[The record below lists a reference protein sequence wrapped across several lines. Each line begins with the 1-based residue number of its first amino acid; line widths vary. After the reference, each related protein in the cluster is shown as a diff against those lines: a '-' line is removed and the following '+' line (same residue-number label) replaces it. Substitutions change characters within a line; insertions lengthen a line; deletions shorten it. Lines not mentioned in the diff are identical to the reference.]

1 MSEMRRLRDET
12 RSPMAR
18 ALLESVADDRSES
31 GARDRALGALGLGAV
46 ASVAATAA
54 TSAAKAATVASVASS
69 GVAGGGGAGG
79 AAVPLAQGVAK
90 GGALAVMKWI
100 GIGVLCSGAA
110 IGSVHYVRRD
120 ATDVAPSPATTSGD
134 SPTPRKRGDSRVARV
149 AESAT
154 REAPS
159 PARGSRESTEP
170 QPAPLEAPATPLAI
184 PEPVHTANPN
194 LADLAR
200 PQPRPLAAASVV
212 APAVATPA
220 AEPVAVQL
228 AALSA
233 IRGALA
239 AHDPARAL
247 TLLADFDRRN
257 PSSSL
262 TEEVAVLRIDALVD
276 SGLRAEAETLADAF
290 LHAHPASVFAER
302 VRTKLK
308 TP

>member
-54 TSAAKAATVASVASS
+54 TTAAKAATLSTVASS

-110 IGSVHYVRRD
+110 IGSVRYVRRD
-120 ATDVAPSPATTSGD
+120 ATIAAPDPAIATAAGRPDGREVSARSAGPRPAAETPAVPAAIAAPSQPLPPSDDAPSP
-134 SPTPRKRGDSRVARV
+134 PPRLAPPRA
-149 AESAT
+149 AE
-154 REAPS
+154 P
-159 PARGSRESTEP
+159 
-170 QPAPLEAPATPLAI
+170 PLAH
-184 PEPVHTANPN
+184 PAG
-194 LADLAR
+194 DLGDNT
-200 PQPRPLAAASVV
+200 PASTVV
-212 APAVATPA
+212 TPA

-262 TEEVAVLRIDALVD
+262 AEEVAVLRIDALVD
-276 SGLRAEAETLADAF
+276 SGLRAEAETLAEAF
-290 LHAHPASVFAER
+290 LRAHPASVFAER